1 MTKIMGNIVGLP
13 SPRSDWN
20 QTDETKADFIKNKPN
35 LSAPKQTIKF
45 TNGIRIEAEEGL
57 LSITDTLGNKYT
69 LCLDEYGIEAYYAGY
84 ADYAEQASYAEESD
98 YSNYAGMDV
107 EGRTLKG
114 NEIVD
119 EGDTDTVELSL
130 TDGFTFRYGIISD
143 SLIVYTDGDWAYEGL
158 DCALYFTTPSVMP
171 ENYSQFIGNVCFKGD
186 SVDDRA
192 FVPEKNTRYTIY
204 FDFDGNMVVG
214 YVSGVPAPSEEDE

>member
-1 MTKIMGNIVGLP
+1 MKLKDFWK
-13 SPRSDWN
+13 PRVDGVDDADSSAVNEIADAVIEAEKDIEKLKN
-20 QTDETKADFIKNKPN
+20 QSGGDSSYAEYAENAGKADF
-35 LSAPKQTIKF
+35 A
-45 TNGIRIEAEEGL
+45 
-57 LSITDTLGNKYT
+57 YT
-69 LCLDEYGIEAYYAGY
+69 
-84 ADYAEQASYAEESD
+84 ADADS
-98 YSNYAGMDV
+98 